1 MYAVDL
7 ILKLLEQVERADKE
21 GLLTPKYLNENIS
34 GERKKSKIFFWI
46 CVLFIITG
54 PIVYYFIVGRS
65 PSGHRQRILIDWGHQ
80 RSG

>member
-34 GERKKSKIFFWI
+34 GQRKKSKIFFS
-46 CVLFIITG
+46 G
-54 PIVYYFIVGRS
+54 YVYYLSLRAPFVYSFIVGRS
-65 PSGHRQRILIDWGHQ
+65 PSGHK
-80 RSG
+80 

>member
-34 GERKKSKIFFWI
+34 GLVHERYGDIF
-46 CVLFIITG
+46 
-54 PIVYYFIVGRS
+54 
-65 PSGHRQRILIDWGHQ
+65 IDINGF
-80 RSG
+80 

>member
-34 GERKKSKIFFWI
+34 GQRKKSKIFFQDMYTI
-46 CVLFIITG
+46 YYYGPHLFT
-54 PIVYYFIVGRS
+54 
-65 PSGHRQRILIDWGHQ
+65 PSL
-80 RSG
+80 